1 MMQAWP
7 RSAKEALTLLAHLS
21 LFLGQETGDSQ
32 RPSGLVIFCIL
43 PVVLCIVQGWL
54 LLSHQ
59 TKGYSKAEVM
69 FRN

>member
-1 MMQAWP
+1 MIQAWP
-7 RSAKEALTLLAHLS
+7 RSAKVTCTLLAHLS

-32 RPSGLVIFCIL
+32 RPSGLVIVCIL
-43 PVVLCIVQGWL
+43 PVLLYIVQGWL

-69 FRN
+69 FPN